1 MPKHAAPKRR
11 KKTYEDD
18 EYAKFLGRAILA
30 MERRASEDPVALAYF
45 MDLQDEM
52 RDAINR
58 AGVKLHAEAGRS
70 LRDIARFLTL
80 EGHKM
85 TPQNAI
91 KRWGP
96 SSVARALG
104 VPSITKKIN
113 ERRTAVKA
121 AAAEVWG
128 IEELAARRAARAE
141 RKAM

>member
-1 MPKHAAPKRR
+1 MAKHAAPKR

-45 MDLQDEM
+45 LDLQEEM
-52 RDAINR
+52 RDSINR
-58 AGVKLHAEAGRS
+58 AGIKLHAEAGWS
-70 LRDIARFLTL
+70 LREIAKFLTI

-96 SSVARALG
+96 SAVAARLG

-113 ERRTAVKA
+113 ARKNAIKE

-141 RKAM
+141 REAM